1 MMLLHMESV
10 VVPFAPTASRAPGTA
25 GATIETHPTCDK
37 RGVGRLHRVY
47 AANEHEVHDGR
58 EAGHA
63 GDHPSAEKVTAGV
76 SG

>member
-1 MMLLHMESV
+1 MLLHMESV
-10 VVPFAPTASRAPGTA
+10 VAGLAARAAPFGGTVPT
-25 GATIETHPTCDK
+25 TIETHPTCDK

-47 AANEHEVHDGR
+47 AVNGHEVHDGR